1 MPRNFSAALKAHLAQ
16 SSTTLTTC
24 WQITRRDGTVHR
36 YTALDADLTIGA
48 DVFSSIG
55 APYSA
60 TSYSGN
66 TDLSVDNLDIDW
78 LFGDISRQDILAGL
92 LDDAEVRFWL
102 VNWQDPD
109 ASGKMLRGWTGELT
123 VTDDGVKGE
132 LRGMLQRLQQRTGLI
147 VSPGCRYDLGDARC
161 GVDLEALAV
170 TGAVTSALIKEDFSV
185 YSLGTQPTGTT
196 RRYNTTNGSFTVVAG
211 TGIGG
216 KHLQYDTTSYVGA
229 VDKMLSIDSLDGTV
243 DVEILA
249 KVRPNHN
256 DDDCMMLYAR
266 ASGTTNPNYYSVSFG
281 TAFAHCLRLGY
292 HNGASMS
299 ALNNIDFG
307 WLVGGWHWVR
317 FRVIGSALKV
327 KAWRDGDPE
336 PSAWMIDRTHTSIDT
351 GGWVGVGGKNSGST
365 RDADFDYLGVN
376 TDGSTVPVPGTEAA
390 YSDRVKDI
398 NRSEPTGYFNGGLL
412 TVVTGENAGAS
423 MEIKTWDAAQKTFI
437 LYEPL
442 FYSIAEGDEYSAVP
456 GCEKSFAACR
466 DTYSNALKFGGEPHL
481 PGYDVVLQRKQ
492 GGVV

>member
-16 SSTTLTTC
+16 PSTTLTTC

-123 VTDDGVKGE
+123 VTDDGIKGE

-161 GVDLEALAV
+161 GIDLEALAV
-170 TGAVTSALIKEDFSV
+170 ESTTTEVGFTTDFADD
-185 YSLGTQPTGTT
+185 SLGTPPVGWTQRYSTVNATFEVAADATAPSGKTVNINTPSGASSTPHILTLDGFSAADCEVLALVRPHVRYYDPIHIIVRGSGETGSETYYCAALYYTNMIRIGRLNAGVSNTIASASFNYSENT
-196 RRYNTTNGSFTVVAG
+196 RYWIRFRAVGTSLKFKMWLYGAAEPGAWNVETTNSSITAAG
-211 TGIGG
+211 WTGFGN
-216 KHLQYDTTSYVGA
+216 KNT
-229 VDKMLSIDSLDGTV
+229 LS
-243 DVEILA
+243 
-249 KVRPNHN
+249 
-256 DDDCMMLYAR
+256 
-266 ASGTTNPNYYSVSFG
+266 
-281 TAFAHCLRLGY
+281 
-292 HNGASMS
+292 
-299 ALNNIDFG
+299 
-307 WLVGGWHWVR
+307 
-317 FRVIGSALKV
+317 
-327 KAWRDGDPE
+327 RDGDV
-336 PSAWMIDRTHTSIDT
+336 AWF
-351 GGWVGVGGKNSGST
+351 GVST
-365 RDADFDYLGVN
+365 NGE
-376 TDGSTVPVPGTEAA
+376 TVPVPGTESN
-390 YSDRVKDI
+390 YSDRFYDTA
-398 NRSEPTGYFNGGLL
+398 RTEATGYFNGGL
-412 TVVTGENAGAS
+412 VTFLDGDNAGLG
-423 MEIKTWDAAQKTFI
+423 MEVKDYNQSSNLIT

-442 FYSIAEGDEYSAVP
+442 FYAIAPGAAYRITP
-456 GCEKSFAACR
+456 GCDKVFATCR
-466 DTYSNALKFGGEPHL
+466 DTYDNALVFGGEPHL